1 MKTLA
6 ELNNKALDL
15 TEKLS
20 FAIEVVTPEKAAMYL
35 GTSIGNRNIKKDTMS
50 ALIDALSK
58 GTFEVNGETIVFDQ
72 DGSLMD
78 GHHRMEAI
86 VRSKVPAI
94 CLIVRGI
101 ERNTWTT
108 MDSGTARSLGD
119 VFKFE
124 GIPNYNSVSS
134 IVAGTYAMSKG
145 KIGINTLG
153 SGNKLKRDCLS
164 RKDALELYHKYANI
178 WQEAARIGINTRYK
192 LSGLFSIKEVGVISA
207 HLVIYLHHS
216 LEKVEEFW
224 DLVINGDGIYASLR
238 NLFLKDMQETR
249 FKKMSAQSR
258 QSCIASVWNKY
269 LADKKA
275 KRVQYSFTEIVMFK

>member
-1 MKTLA
+1 
-6 ELNNKALDL
+6 
-15 TEKLS
+15 
-20 FAIEVVTPEKAAMYL
+20 
-35 GTSIGNRNIKKDTMS
+35 
-50 ALIDALSK
+50 
-58 GTFEVNGETIVFDQ
+58 
-72 DGSLMD
+72 
-78 GHHRMEAI
+78 
-86 VRSKVPAI
+86 
-94 CLIVRGI
+94 
-101 ERNTWTT
+101 
-108 MDSGTARSLGD
+108 
-119 VFKFE
+119 
-124 GIPNYNSVSS
+124 
-134 IVAGTYAMSKG
+134 MSKG

-164 RKDALELYHKYANI
+164 RKDALELYHKYDNI
-178 WQEAARIGINTRYK
+178 WQEATRIGINTRYK